1 MQHNRENCGMDIRSG
16 MHMVTWHFLPMFLQ
30 SPNIIW
36 FIFQCSQQKS
46 PVGMAYTNIGDSD
59 DISHQIPFM
68 NLCPFKK
75 SNKVTENLTLI
86 DRRNFDLLRVMD
98 TYTLTASSW
107 MYVGFLQTITSAL
120 NIYSTFTF
128 SWWITA
134 LLLTDPSLLC
144 WHLERDIQRTADS
157 WHCDVLHL
165 APYEQSHFWRSW
177 DLSHHCQFESL
188 WDSDMF
194 LSALSSSS
202 ENFRTFL

>member
-1 MQHNRENCGMDIRSG
+1 
-16 MHMVTWHFLPMFLQ
+16 MVTWHFLPMFLQ

-98 TYTLTASSW
+98 TYTLTASS
-107 MYVGFLQTITSAL
+107 
-120 NIYSTFTF
+120 
-128 SWWITA
+128 
-134 LLLTDPSLLC
+134 
-144 WHLERDIQRTADS
+144 
-157 WHCDVLHL
+157 
-165 APYEQSHFWRSW
+165 
-177 DLSHHCQFESL
+177 
-188 WDSDMF
+188 
-194 LSALSSSS
+194 
-202 ENFRTFL
+202 